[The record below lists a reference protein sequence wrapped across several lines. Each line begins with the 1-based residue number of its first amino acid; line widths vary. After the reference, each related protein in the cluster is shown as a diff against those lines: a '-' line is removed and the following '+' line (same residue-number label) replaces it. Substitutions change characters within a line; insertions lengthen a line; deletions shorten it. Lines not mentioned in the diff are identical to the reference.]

1 MQRSVE
7 ARRRLLVSKCA
18 QAVSNERAIRR
29 QMVDGRRRVARL
41 RGLRVDW
48 GREEGGERD
57 RSGKNLHVTS
67 PIDDGE
73 AVSGYTQ

>member
-1 MQRSVE
+1 
-7 ARRRLLVSKCA
+7 
-18 QAVSNERAIRR
+18 
-29 QMVDGRRRVARL
+29 MVDGRRRVARL